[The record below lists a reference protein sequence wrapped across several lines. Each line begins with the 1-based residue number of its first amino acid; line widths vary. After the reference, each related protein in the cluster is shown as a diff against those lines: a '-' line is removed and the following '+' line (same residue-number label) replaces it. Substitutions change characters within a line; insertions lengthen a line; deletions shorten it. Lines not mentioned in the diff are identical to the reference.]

1 SVFCWDKGLI
11 VQKKVQELKKGDYLI
26 SFRKAEEIK
35 RKIKDIKFEYKYNR
49 KNVIKKIRITKEFVR
64 LIGYYLSEG
73 HSTTSINQVGF
84 SFNINEKEY
93 IEDCKKIIKEIF
105 PNVNILDRH
114 PNPNSHQIVIHS
126 KEIYS
131 LIRHLCKD
139 KKEKKVPNFS
149 WTLPRDYFLELLK
162 GYARGDA
169 HKKGE
174 YHITI
179 KSVAL
184 QMTTQFVWL
193 CKLNNISCNL
203 GFEKNKLHKLPQGNE
218 FKGSYVHC
226 IYIPKSEIYIDEFY
240 RERNKFSPYPGD
252 KLLPVDGLVEVYRQ
266 CKPGNF
272 LSHRKE
278 QMTLRKDRANLT
290 RINNV
295 INWIEDYKKE
305 PLNLRSK
312 TILEAYK
319 KAIKGEITTIR
330 IEEISF
336 FKKGIVYD
344 ISVED
349 TERFFGNYYP
359 LLLHNSGNK
368 GFHIAIPFESFPD
381 EVNGIVTKNLFPD
394 ALRVMAA
401 YLQDMIHEMLVQK
414 LMEKESV
421 QSLCE
426 KLGKK
431 TEEVMKDGK
440 FDPFTIIDIDT
451 VLISNRHLFRSPYS
465 MHEKSGLVSVPIDIN
480 RIMEFDKKEAEPENV
495 KIYRPFL
502 ERNKG
507 DTDAKGLIIQAF
519 DWWGKNHAIQG
530 SKGLIDDEIIKTF
543 HELPKQAIAENY
555 FPRCIEKI
563 LEGNMEDGKKRAIFI
578 LINFFK
584 QMGWRFEDISER
596 IKAWNKKNKQPLS
609 ESYIIGQLNWHR
621 RQKEN
626 ILPPNC
632 SNDSYYRDLQIACE
646 PHICDKNKNPVNC
659 AKRAHRRAKEEEKK
673 EAERLKKKTKKKA
686 KQ

>member
-1 SVFCWDKGLI
+1 MDKFFEFYSRRE
-11 VQKKVQELKKGDYLI
+11 VQARILETAEDREVAPRYNQGFGRRPDVLQFPGDILEMAKKGATSFHI
-26 SFRKAEEIK
+26 SEE
-35 RKIKDIKFEYKYNR
+35 RWEN
-49 KNVIKKIRITKEFVR
+49 
-64 LIGYYLSEG
+64 
-73 HSTTSINQVGF
+73 
-84 SFNINEKEY
+84 
-93 IEDCKKIIKEIF
+93 
-105 PNVNILDRH
+105 
-114 PNPNSHQIVIHS
+114 
-126 KEIYS
+126 
-131 LIRHLCKD
+131 
-139 KKEKKVPNFS
+139 
-149 WTLPRDYFLELLK
+149 
-162 GYARGDA
+162 
-169 HKKGE
+169 
-174 YHITI
+174 
-179 KSVAL
+179 
-184 QMTTQFVWL
+184 
-193 CKLNNISCNL
+193 
-203 GFEKNKLHKLPQGNE
+203 
-218 FKGSYVHC
+218 
-226 IYIPKSEIYIDEFY
+226 
-240 RERNKFSPYPGD
+240 
-252 KLLPVDGLVEVYRQ
+252 
-266 CKPGNF
+266 
-272 LSHRKE
+272 
-278 QMTLRKDRANLT
+278 
-290 RINNV
+290 
-295 INWIEDYKKE
+295 
-305 PLNLRSK
+305 PLNLKPGMAKSALDENRK
-312 TILEAYK
+312 GWDLILDIDTSYWYGAKLTSYLLIEALKFQDVKNIYCK
-319 KAIKGEITTIR
+319 
-330 IEEISF
+330 F
-336 FKKGIVYD
+336 
-344 ISVED
+344 
-349 TERFFGNYYP
+349 
-359 LLLHNSGNK
+359 SGNK
-368 GFHIAIPFESFPD
+368 GFHIAVPFESFPD

-401 YLQDMIHEMLVQK
+401 YLQDMIHDMLVQK

-507 DTDAKGLIIQAF
+507 DMDAKGLIIQAF

-543 HELPKQAIAENY
+543 HELPKQAIPENY